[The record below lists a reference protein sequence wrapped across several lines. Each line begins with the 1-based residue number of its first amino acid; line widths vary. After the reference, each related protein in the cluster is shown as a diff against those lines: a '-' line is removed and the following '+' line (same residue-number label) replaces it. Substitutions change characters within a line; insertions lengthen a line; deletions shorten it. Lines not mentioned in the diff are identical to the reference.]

1 MASELAIFTF
11 AAGVLALVYAIA
23 RPGRHSGQ
31 PPRLTALFA
40 TTRSGVTALFATTRS
55 GAPRLLALHER
66 RDRKCFLVGVAAGA
80 LFAVFCNLVP
90 FFYTYGAYGTDGVEV
105 IGFPLAFRGAGGYI
119 FSTHFYWLH
128 FLADLLFAAIVC
140 LVGGY
145 AAIGIRTMFTSRGH
159 RENEAMG

>member
-1 MASELAIFTF
+1 MASKLTIFTF

-31 PPRLTALFA
+31 PPRLTAL
-40 TTRSGVTALFATTRS
+40 TALFATTRS
-55 GAPRLLALHER
+55 RVPRLLALHDK

-105 IGFPLAFRGAGGYI
+105 IGFPLAFRSAGGYL

-145 AAIGIRTMFTSRGH
+145 AAIGIRTTFTSRGH
-159 RENEAMG
+159 KDDGENEAMG